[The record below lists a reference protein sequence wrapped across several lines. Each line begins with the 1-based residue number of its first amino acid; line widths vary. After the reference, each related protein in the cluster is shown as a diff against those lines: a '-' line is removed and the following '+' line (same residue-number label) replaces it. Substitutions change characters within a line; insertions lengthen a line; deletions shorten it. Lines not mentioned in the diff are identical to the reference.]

1 MEKFNLF
8 EPSSLN
14 EALEILSK
22 EDARVISGGTALVVL
37 LRNRLLS
44 LRYLVSL
51 RKIPDLAG
59 IERCNGGVSI
69 GACTRLRTIEN
80 SPLVAERLP
89 LLRTAVGHIGNVR
102 VRAAAMAGGTLCEAD
117 YQSDLSV
124 ALMALGGRVR
134 ARGCRGERVIPIE
147 DFYVGPYTTALEAD
161 ELVTGVEV
169 DSAPKGAGVAYL
181 KYVTGPATDRPCVA
195 VAAVIDLDSAG
206 RCVYVRLVA
215 GGVNGVSSRP
225 LRVKAAED
233 LVMGDKLTAEAI
245 AEMSAIACG
254 EADPVSDLKAPAWY
268 KKQMVQVFCRRA
280 LEEALAQKSR
290 SSISGGSAI

>member
-1 MEKFNLF
+1 MEKFDLI

-14 EALEILSK
+14 EALEVLGK

-37 LRNRLLS
+37 LRNRLVS

-59 IERCNGGVSI
+59 IERREGGVSI
-69 GACTRLRTIEN
+69 GACTRLRTIEH
-80 SPLVAERLP
+80 SPVVAERLP
-89 LLRTAVGHIGNVR
+89 LLRTAVGLIANVR

-117 YQSDLSV
+117 YQSDFPI

-134 ARGCRGERVIPIE
+134 ARGSRGERVIPIE
-147 DFYVGPYTTALEAD
+147 DFYVGPYTTALETD

-169 DSAPKGAGVAYL
+169 DAAPQSAGTAYL
-181 KYVTGPATDRPCVA
+181 KCVTGPSTDRACVA
-195 VAAVIDLDSAG
+195 VAAVKDLDSAG
-206 RCVYVRLVA
+206 RCVHARLVV

-225 LRVKAAED
+225 LRVKSAED
-233 LVMGDKLTAEAI
+233 LVLGDKLTTGAI
-245 AEMSAIACG
+245 AQMSAIACG
-254 EADPVSDLKAPAWY
+254 EADPVSDIKAPAWY

-290 SSISGGSAI
+290 SSISG